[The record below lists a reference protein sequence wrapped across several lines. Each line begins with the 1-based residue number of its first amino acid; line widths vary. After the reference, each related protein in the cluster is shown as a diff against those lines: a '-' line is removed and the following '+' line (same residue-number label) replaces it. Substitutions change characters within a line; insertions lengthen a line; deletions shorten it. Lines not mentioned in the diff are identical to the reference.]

1 MNLLLLAPDVLFM
14 VPFSRD
20 DFFIG
25 REDIIAKMSEKRKHV
40 ALRNHTRIALVG
52 LGGVG

>member
-1 MNLLLLAPDVLFM
+1 MSVSKPFL

-25 REDIIAKMSEKRKHV
+25 REDILATISVTNKQ
-40 ALRNHTRIALVG
+40 ALAPRHRRAALVG